1 VRSETTRA
9 AGSIEHGRNP
19 GGTFFTAANCCHDF
33 PTKGHIMTRI
43 TAIAATAILAALAS
57 SPAFSQSSEGPAK
70 SGDTA
75 IGTDGG
81 KGTTGWTGG
90 STQTDPGGNGSGPKY
105 YQPPVA
111 TGLDLKGPTK
121 TEGPFAE

>member
-1 VRSETTRA
+1 M
-9 AGSIEHGRNP
+9 P
-19 GGTFFTAANCCHDF
+19 
-33 PTKGHIMTRI
+33 RI
-43 TAIAATAILAALAS
+43 TTIIAAAVFAALTS

-70 SGDTA
+70 SSDAT

-90 STQTDPGGNGSGPKY
+90 STQTDPGGNGSGAKY

-111 TGLDLKGPTK
+111 TGLDLKGSTK